1 MNTSGPMYLHPFP
14 VEIFIKFD
22 LLERAM
28 FFYWGGGGTQNGLNL
43 AAKRKSNEMT
53 ASDWSILAEN
63 AI

>member
-14 VEIFIKFD
+14 VEIFKKFD

-28 FFYWGGGGTQNGLNL
+28 FFYWGGGTQNGLNL
-43 AAKRKSNEMT
+43 AAKRGSNEMT